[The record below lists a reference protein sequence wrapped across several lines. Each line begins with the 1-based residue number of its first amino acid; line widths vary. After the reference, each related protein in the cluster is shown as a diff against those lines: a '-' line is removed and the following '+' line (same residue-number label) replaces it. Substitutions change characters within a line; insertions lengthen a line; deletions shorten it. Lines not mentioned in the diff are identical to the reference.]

1 MNRISLKSFANMR
14 SAYAAM
20 TSLEKEYLLA
30 NKKKITVDLTLSS
43 TSQPFHDERGRVR
56 MGEEKVEV
64 NAVFDSNNAKHT
76 AELDWLKQ
84 KVDTL

>member
-1 MNRISLKSFANMR
+1 MR

-43 TSQPFHDERGRVR
+43 TSQPFYDERGRVR
-56 MGEEKVEV
+56 MGEEKIEL
-64 NAVFDSNNAKHT
+64 NAVFDGTNTKHT
-76 AELDWLKQ
+76 MELDWLKQ
-84 KVDTL
+84 KIE